1 MKLLLIEDNLA
12 DVALMEA
19 VLEEV
24 QSDTS
29 IQMEVVKDGES
40 AANTFDRLAGASDST
55 HPDLILLDF
64 NLPRVNG
71 LELLK
76 KLKTTASLRSIPVV
90 VFSTSS
96 SREDIDNC
104 YREHA
109 NCFITK
115 PVDFDEFI
123 HIIRSTVN
131 FWSMAIR
138 QRSVLN

>member
-1 MKLLLIEDNLA
+1 MKLLLIEDNVA

-24 QSDTS
+24 EVEGGILLD
-29 IQMEVVKDGES
+29 VVKDGES
-40 AANTFDRLAGASDST
+40 AIDTFDEMEGMPVDT
-55 HPDLILLDF
+55 FPDLILLDF

-71 LELLK
+71 LEILK
-76 KLKTTASLRSIPVV
+76 KLKKSLVLRTIPVV

-104 YREHA
+104 YSEYA

-123 HIIRSTVN
+123 KIIHSTIS
-131 FWSMAIR
+131 FWSHAMAKPYYA
-138 QRSVLN
+138 

>member
-1 MKLLLIEDNLA
+1 MKILLIEDNVA

-24 QSDTS
+24 EVEGGIWLD
-29 IQMEVVKDGES
+29 VVKDGES
-40 AANTFDRLAGASDST
+40 AIETFDKMEGKPVDT
-55 HPDLILLDF
+55 FPDLILLDF

-71 LELLK
+71 LEILK
-76 KLKTTASLRSIPVV
+76 KLKRSLILRTIPVV

-104 YREHA
+104 YNEYA

-123 HIIRSTVN
+123 KIIHSTIS
-131 FWSMAIR
+131 FWSHSMIKPYYA
-138 QRSVLN
+138 

>member
-1 MKLLLIEDNLA
+1 MKLLLIEDNVA

-24 QSDTS
+24 EIEGGIELD
-29 IQMEVVKDGES
+29 VVKDGES
-40 AANTFDRLAGASDST
+40 AMEAFNKMEGEPVDTF
-55 HPDLILLDF
+55 PDLILLDF

-71 LELLK
+71 LEILK
-76 KLKTTASLRSIPVV
+76 KLKRSLILRTIPVV

-104 YREHA
+104 YNEYA

-123 HIIRSTVN
+123 KIIHSTIS
-131 FWSMAIR
+131 FWSHAMAK
-138 QRSVLN
+138 SYYV